1 MLKGHKFSLYDGG
14 VRMPAILNWPG
25 QVPAGQV
32 IHEPGAMMDIFPT
45 FVNAAGGSASDYDC
59 DGLDILGMAARGE
72 PSPHG
77 AIFWE
82 MNKQTAVRRGPWKL
96 VLEGQ
101 LVEGAPPEDAVH
113 LSNLDED
120 MGERVNLKD
129 EAPEI
134 CVELRE
140 AAEDWREGLEKYWQA
155 RWEGRNSGLTGHP
168 AKQ

>member
-101 LVEGAPPEDAVH
+101 LVESAPPR
-113 LSNLDED
+113 
-120 MGERVNLKD
+120 M
-129 EAPEI
+129 PFI
-134 CVELRE
+134 CRTWTRTWV
-140 AAEDWREGLEKYWQA
+140 
-155 RWEGRNSGLTGHP
+155 SG
-168 AKQ
+168 